1 MSAGVLDGKVVVLT
15 GATSGIG
22 RAAASE
28 LAASGAVL
36 ALVARDAARG
46 QATVDELRAAAPA
59 ARVELFLADLGAQA
73 QVRDVAAALC
83 RRFPR
88 IDVLLNNA
96 GVVNLRYSTT
106 PDGIETVFAVN
117 HLAYFMLTLLVL
129 DALRAAPAARIVNV
143 ASEAH
148 RMGRL
153 DFDDLGNTKRFR
165 AMRVY
170 GQSKLCNILFTYALA
185 RRLEGSGV
193 TANCLHPGAVAT
205 RLGQNNGRVAT
216 ALTKVLRPFFRTP
229 ADGADTAVYLASAAE
244 LASVTGT
251 YFANRKPIRSTRVTY
266 DDAIQQRLWDVSET
280 LTGVRWPAP

>member
-28 LAASGAVL
+28 LTASGAVL

-153 DFDDLGNTKRFR
+153 DFDDLGNSKRFR

-244 LASVTGT
+244 LASVIGT

>member
-28 LAASGAVL
+28 LTASGAVL

-153 DFDDLGNTKRFR
+153 DFDDLGNSKRFR